1 MGDARKLRQQGVTA
15 VFSGEREVALGMS
28 EYLLRYLGSP
38 EAFVQ
43 TELERVRLKLD

>member
-1 MGDARKLRQQGVTA
+1 MKGINGSLRN
-15 VFSGEREVALGMS
+15 SRLGMS
-28 EYLLRYLGSP
+28 EYLLRDLGSP